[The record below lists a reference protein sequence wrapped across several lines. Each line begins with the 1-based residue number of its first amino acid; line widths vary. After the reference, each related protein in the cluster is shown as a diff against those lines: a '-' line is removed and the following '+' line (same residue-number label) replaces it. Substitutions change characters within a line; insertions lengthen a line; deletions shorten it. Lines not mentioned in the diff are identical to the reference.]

1 MRTRT
6 LKLGLVMFLMILA
19 ASCGGKKEVVVP
31 EHFSAGAEQTAKG
44 MPFYER
50 GCYARALDHFY
61 RANELYT
68 AIGDSRGMAMS
79 ANNIGV
85 VYRAMGE
92 AAASMPFFED
102 ALRMYRSFGDQ
113 EDMRQTLSNLAAA
126 QVDTGDYA
134 AAGKNIDEALKIRI
148 GRKPFVP
155 AMTVKGILL
164 ARQGD
169 VKGAEAMFK
178 VALDHINKRN
188 PAGAAAANYAMGDL
202 LLGTARYKEAVP
214 FFEQAL
220 ESDRKAGFYRGIA
233 DDLTAQGRCSAGLR
247 DDASAVNYWEQSVRI
262 YALLGMEEKVR
273 ATMGLLDEA
282 AKRSNRDVA
291 LTRALV
297 DRWLKGDMM
306 DNICE

>member
-1 MRTRT
+1 MRT
-6 LKLGLVMFLMILA
+6 LNIGIALIFVLFL
-19 ASCGGKKEVVVP
+19 ASCGGTKEVIVP
-31 EHFSAGAEQTAKG
+31 DHISAGSVQTDKG

-92 AAASMPFFED
+92 AAAAIPFFED
-102 ALRMYRSFGDQ
+102 ALRMYRSLGNQ
-113 EDMRQTLSNLAAA
+113 EDVRQTLSNLAAA

-164 ARQGD
+164 AKQGD

-178 VALDHINKRN
+178 EALDNIDRRN
-188 PAGAAAANYAMGDL
+188 PAGAAAANYAMGEL

-214 FFEQAL
+214 CFEKAL

-233 DDLTAQGRCSAGLR
+233 DDLTALGRSSAGLR

-273 ATMGLLDEA
+273 ATMGILEEA
-282 AKRSNRDVA
+282 AKRSNRDIA

-297 DRWLKGDMM
+297 DRWLKGDMT

>member
-1 MRTRT
+1 MRT
-6 LKLGLVMFLMILA
+6 LKFGLVLFFVILA

-31 EHFSAGAEQTAKG
+31 EHISAGGVQTDKG

-50 GCYARALDHFY
+50 GCYARALDYFY

-92 AAASMPFFED
+92 AAAAMPFFED
-102 ALRMYRSFGDQ
+102 ALRIYRNLGDQ
-113 EDMRQTLSNLAAA
+113 ENVRQTLSNLAAA

-148 GRKPFVP
+148 GRKPFAP

-178 VALDHINKRN
+178 EALDHINKRN
-188 PAGAAAANYAMGDL
+188 PAGAAAANYAMGEL
-202 LLGTARYKEAVP
+202 LVGTARYKEAAPYFV
-214 FFEQAL
+214 QAL

-233 DDLTAQGRCSAGLR
+233 DDLTAQGRCSAGLQ

-297 DRWLKGDMM
+297 DRWLKGDMT
-306 DNICE
+306 DSLCE

>member
-1 MRTRT
+1 MRTVNIGIA
-6 LKLGLVMFLMILA
+6 LIFVLFL
-19 ASCGGKKEVVVP
+19 ASCGGTKEVIVP
-31 EHFSAGAEQTAKG
+31 NHISAGSVQTDKG

-68 AIGDSRGMAMS
+68 AIGDSRGMGMS

-92 AAASMPFFED
+92 AAAAIPFFED
-102 ALRMYRSFGDQ
+102 ALRMYRSLGNQ
-113 EDMRQTLSNLAAA
+113 EDVRQTLSNLAAA

-164 ARQGD
+164 AKQGD
-169 VKGAEAMFK
+169 VKGAEAMLK
-178 VALDHINKRN
+178 EALDNIDRRN
-188 PAGAAAANYAMGDL
+188 PAGAAAANYAMGEL

-214 FFEQAL
+214 YFEKAL

-233 DDLTAQGRCSAGLR
+233 DDLTALGRCSAGIS
-247 DDASAVNYWEQSVRI
+247 DDAAAVNYWQQSVRI

-273 ATMGLLDEA
+273 ATMAILEEA
-282 AKRSNRDVA
+282 AKRSNINID
-291 LTRALV
+291 LTRTLA
-297 DRWLKGDMM
+297 DRWLKGDMT
-306 DNICE
+306 DSLCE

>member
-1 MRTRT
+1 MKT
-6 LKLGLVMFLMILA
+6 LKLGLVMFFVILA
-19 ASCGGKKEVVVP
+19 ASCGGKKEVIVP
-31 EHFSAGAEQTAKG
+31 DHISAGGMQTDKG

-50 GCYARALDHFY
+50 GCYARALDYFY

-92 AAASMPFFED
+92 AAAAIPFFED
-102 ALRMYRSFGDQ
+102 ALRIYRSLGDQ
-113 EDMRQTLSNLAAA
+113 ENVRQTLSNLAAA

-148 GRKPFVP
+148 RGKPFAP

-164 ARQGD
+164 AKQGD
-169 VKGAEAMFK
+169 VKGAEAMLK
-178 VALDHINKRN
+178 EALDEISRRH
-188 PAGAAAANYAMGDL
+188 PAGEAAANYAMGEL
-202 LLGTARYKEAVP
+202 LLGTARYQEAVP
-214 FFEQAL
+214 YFSKAL
-220 ESDRKAGFYRGIA
+220 ESDRKAGFYKGIA
-233 DDLTAQGRCSAGLR
+233 DDLTALGHCSAGLR
-247 DDASAVNYWEQSVRI
+247 DDASAVNDWEQSVRI

-282 AKRSNRDVA
+282 AKRSNRDIA

-297 DRWLKGDMM
+297 DRWLKGDMT

>member
-1 MRTRT
+1 MKTVKIGIA
-6 LKLGLVMFLMILA
+6 LIFVLFL
-19 ASCGGKKEVVVP
+19 ASCGGTKEVIVP
-31 EHFSAGAEQTAKG
+31 EHISAGSVQTSKG
-44 MPFYER
+44 MPFFER
-50 GCYARALDHFY
+50 GCYARALEHFY
-61 RANELYT
+61 RANELFT

-92 AAASMPFFED
+92 AAAAIPFFED
-102 ALRMYRSFGDQ
+102 ALRIYGNLGDR
-113 EDMRQTLSNLAAA
+113 ENVRQTLSNLAAA
-126 QVDTGDYA
+126 QMDTGDYV
-134 AAGKNIDEALKIRI
+134 AAGKNIDEALKIHLQ
-148 GRKPFVP
+148 RKPFAP

-164 ARQGD
+164 AKQGD
-169 VKGAEAMFK
+169 VKGAEAMLK
-178 VALDHINKRN
+178 EALDSIDRRN

-214 FFEQAL
+214 FFEKAL

-233 DDLTAQGRCSAGLR
+233 DDLSALGRCSAGLR

-273 ATMGLLDEA
+273 ATMGLLEEA
-282 AKRSNRDVA
+282 AKRTNRDIS

-297 DRWLKGDMM
+297 DRWLKGDMT
-306 DNICE
+306 DSLCE

>member
-1 MRTRT
+1 MRTVNIGIA
-6 LKLGLVMFLMILA
+6 LIFVLFL
-19 ASCGGKKEVVVP
+19 ASCGGTKEVIVP
-31 EHFSAGAEQTAKG
+31 NHISAGSVQTDKG

-92 AAASMPFFED
+92 AAAAIPFFED
-102 ALRMYRSFGDQ
+102 ALRMYRSLGNQ
-113 EDMRQTLSNLAAA
+113 EDVRQTLSNLAAA

-134 AAGKNIDEALKIRI
+134 AAGKNIDEVLKIRI

-164 ARQGD
+164 AKQGD
-169 VKGAEAMFK
+169 VKGAEAMLK
-178 VALDHINKRN
+178 EALDNIDRRN
-188 PAGAAAANYAMGDL
+188 PAGAAAANYAMGEL

-214 FFEQAL
+214 YFEKAL

-233 DDLTAQGRCSAGLR
+233 DDLTALGRCSAGIS
-247 DDASAVNYWEQSVRI
+247 DDAAAVNYWQQSVRI

-273 ATMGLLDEA
+273 ATMAILEEA
-282 AKRSNRDVA
+282 AKRSNRDIA

-297 DRWLKGDMM
+297 DRWLKGDMA

>member
-1 MRTRT
+1 MKT
-6 LKLGLVMFLMILA
+6 LKLGLVLFFVILA
-19 ASCGGKKEVVVP
+19 ASCGGKEVVVP
-31 EHFSAGAEQTAKG
+31 DHISAGSVQTDKG

-85 VYRAMGE
+85 AYRAMGE
-92 AAASMPFFED
+92 AAAAIPFFED
-102 ALRMYRSFGDQ
+102 ALRMYRSLGNQ
-113 EDMRQTLSNLAAA
+113 EDVRQTLSNLAAA

-164 ARQGD
+164 AKQGD
-169 VKGAEAMFK
+169 VKGAEAMFRESI
-178 VALDHINKRN
+178 DQINKRN

-202 LLGTARYKEAVP
+202 LLGTARYKEAAP
-214 FFEQAL
+214 YFEQAL
-220 ESDRKAGFYRGIA
+220 ESDRQAGFYRGIA

-273 ATMGLLDEA
+273 ATMGMLDEA
-282 AKRSNRDVA
+282 AKRSNRDIA

-297 DRWLKGDMM
+297 DRWLKGDMT
-306 DNICE
+306 DNLCE

>member
-1 MRTRT
+1 MRTVNIGIA
-6 LKLGLVMFLMILA
+6 LIFVLFL
-19 ASCGGKKEVVVP
+19 ASCGGTKEVIVP
-31 EHFSAGAEQTAKG
+31 DHISAGSVQTDKG

-92 AAASMPFFED
+92 AAAAIPFFED
-102 ALRMYRSFGDQ
+102 ALRMYRSLGDQ
-113 EDMRQTLSNLAAA
+113 EDVRQTLSNLAAA

-164 ARQGD
+164 AKQGD
-169 VKGAEAMFK
+169 VKGAEAMLK
-178 VALDHINKRN
+178 EALDNIDRRN
-188 PAGAAAANYAMGDL
+188 PAGAAAANYAMGEL

-214 FFEQAL
+214 YFEKAL

-233 DDLTAQGRCSAGLR
+233 DDLTALGRCSAGLQR
-247 DDASAVNYWEQSVRI
+247 RCRGRE
-262 YALLGMEEKVR
+262 LLGAECPDLCPAGDGGKGPGDDGYAGR
-273 ATMGLLDEA
+273 GG
-282 AKRSNRDVA
+282 KA
-291 LTRALV
+291 LEPGYLAHPRPV
-297 DRWLKGDMM
+297 DRWLKGDMT
-306 DNICE
+306 DNLCE

>member
-1 MRTRT
+1 MRTVNIGIA
-6 LKLGLVMFLMILA
+6 LIFVLFL
-19 ASCGGKKEVVVP
+19 ASCGGTKEVIVP
-31 EHFSAGAEQTAKG
+31 DHISAGSVQTDKG

-92 AAASMPFFED
+92 AAAAIPFLED
-102 ALRMYRSFGDQ
+102 ALRTYGNLGDQ
-113 EDMRQTLSNLAAA
+113 EDVRQALSNLAAA

-164 ARQGD
+164 AKQGD
-169 VKGAEAMFK
+169 VKGAEGMFK
-178 VALDHINKRN
+178 EALDNIDRRN
-188 PAGAAAANYAMGDL
+188 PAGAAAANYAMGEL
-202 LLGTARYKEAVP
+202 LLGTARYREAVP
-214 FFEQAL
+214 YFEKAL

-233 DDLTAQGRCSAGLR
+233 DDLTALGRCTAGLR

-262 YALLGMEEKVR
+262 YALLGMEEKTR

-282 AKRSNRDVA
+282 AKRTNRDIS

-297 DRWLKGDMM
+297 DRWLKGEMTDSL
-306 DNICE
+306 CE

>member
-1 MRTRT
+1 MRT
-6 LKLGLVMFLMILA
+6 LKLGLVLFFVILT

-31 EHFSAGAEQTAKG
+31 EHISAGAEQTAKG

-50 GCYARALDHFY
+50 GCYARALERFY
-61 RANELYT
+61 RAHELYT
-68 AIGDSRGMAMS
+68 AIWDSRGMAMS

-92 AAASMPFFED
+92 AAAAIPFFED
-102 ALRMYRSFGDQ
+102 GLQMYRSLGDQ
-113 EDMRQTLSNLAAA
+113 ENVRQTLSNLAAA

-134 AAGKNIDEALKIRI
+134 SAGKNIDEALKIHVR
-148 GRKPFVP
+148 RKPFAP

-164 ARQGD
+164 AKQGD
-169 VKGAEAMFK
+169 VKGAEAMLK
-178 VALDHINKRN
+178 AALDDIDRRH
-188 PAGAAAANYAMGDL
+188 PAGEAAANYAMGEL

-214 FFEQAL
+214 YFSNAL

-233 DDLTAQGRCSAGLR
+233 DDLTALGRCSAGLH
-247 DDASAVNYWEQSVRI
+247 DDASAVSYWEQSVRI

-273 ATMGLLDEA
+273 TTMDMLDEA
-282 AKRSNRDVA
+282 AKRSNRDIS

-297 DRWLKGDMM
+297 DHWIKGDMTESL
-306 DNICE
+306 CE

>member
-1 MRTRT
+1 MRTV
-6 LKLGLVMFLMILA
+6 KIGIGLLFVLFL
-19 ASCGGKKEVVVP
+19 ASCGGTKEVIVP
-31 EHFSAGAEQTAKG
+31 EHISAGSVQTSKG
-44 MPFYER
+44 MPFFER
-50 GCYARALDHFY
+50 GCYARALEHFY
-61 RANELYT
+61 RANELFT

-92 AAASMPFFED
+92 AAAAIPFLED
-102 ALRMYRSFGDQ
+102 ALRIYGNLGDR
-113 EDMRQTLSNLAAA
+113 EDVRQTLSNLAAA
-126 QVDTGDYA
+126 QMDTGDYGS
-134 AAGKNIDEALKIRI
+134 AGKNIDEALKIRI
-148 GRKPFVP
+148 GRKPFAP

-169 VKGAEAMFK
+169 VKGAEEMLK
-178 VALDHINKRN
+178 EALDSIDRRN
-188 PAGAAAANYAMGDL
+188 PAGAAAANYAMGEL

-214 FFEQAL
+214 FFEKAL

-233 DDLTAQGRCSAGLR
+233 DDLSALGRCSAGLR

-273 ATMGLLDEA
+273 ATMGLLEEA
-282 AKRSNRDVA
+282 AKRTNRDIS

-297 DRWLKGDMM
+297 DRWLKGDMT

>member
-1 MRTRT
+1 MRTV
-6 LKLGLVMFLMILA
+6 KIGIGLLFVLFL
-19 ASCGGKKEVVVP
+19 ASCGGTKEVIVP
-31 EHFSAGAEQTAKG
+31 EHISAGSVQTSKG

-50 GCYARALDHFY
+50 GCYARALEHFY
-61 RANELYT
+61 RANELFT

-85 VYRAMGE
+85 VYRSMGE
-92 AAASMPFFED
+92 AAAAIPFFED
-102 ALRMYRSFGDQ
+102 ALRMYRSLGDQ
-113 EDMRQTLSNLAAA
+113 EDVRQTLSNLAAA
-126 QVDTGDYA
+126 QVDTGDYGS
-134 AAGKNIDEALKIRI
+134 AGKNIDEALKIRI
-148 GRKPFVP
+148 GRKPFAP

-169 VKGAEAMFK
+169 VTGAEAMFK
-178 VALDHINKRN
+178 EALDRIDKRN
-188 PAGAAAANYAMGDL
+188 PAGTAAANYAMGEL

-214 FFEQAL
+214 FFEKAL

-233 DDLTAQGRCSAGLR
+233 DDLSALSRCSAGIS

-273 ATMGLLDEA
+273 ATMGLLEEA
-282 AKRSNRDVA
+282 AKRTNRDIS

-297 DRWLKGDMM
+297 DRWLKGDMT